1 MRFVALALFG
11 VAAALASAFGAVG
24 HAAAPVPKHLMKE
37 PDSDKAKLRGP
48 WKVQGLRHGGH
59 DLLAAIGK
67 FEMVMEFDGDL
78 CTTTI
83 TAGGSPPRAT
93 MTVTYD
99 TAKRQL
105 RSTNVRSFDAD
116 GKPAGEQPD
125 QVSGYALDG
134 DKLTLT
140 TASGRTPGDPL
151 KPGPDD
157 IVITLTR
164 VKK

>member
-1 MRFVALALFG
+1 M
-11 VAAALASAFGAVG
+11 
-24 HAAAPVPKHLMKE
+24 
-37 PDSDKAKLRGP
+37 
-48 WKVQGLRHGGH
+48 
-59 DLLAAIGK
+59 
-67 FEMVMEFDGDL
+67 
-78 CTTTI
+78 T
-83 TAGGSPPRAT
+83 T

-99 TAKRQL
+99 AAKRQL

-157 IVITLTR
+157 IVIALTR